1 MGHKDGQSEGRIP
14 TAAGEANPMPVTE
27 RLALVGGPKTIQ
39 PDRHRPWPDI
49 TDEDRLAVE
58 RVLQRGVLAG
68 PNAPEI
74 TALEAEYA
82 AYVGVKYCVATNAG
96 TSSLHCA
103 LAAVGVEPR
112 RQVIVPAYTF
122 VASALA
128 AVHQGAEVVFC
139 DVDPR
144 TYNLDPSR
152 LEPLI
157 NERTAAI
164 MAVHIHGQPADM
176 EAITAIARRH
186 DVPVVEDNSQAHGI
200 RYRGR
205 VTGSIGDASGAS
217 LNQSKNLPGGEGG
230 LFTTND
236 EEHLRMA
243 RRMVLYGEDVLPDEP
258 RAYWSYGV
266 GYNYRAQE
274 MVCAFARSQLRR
286 LDTYNARAAENAAR
300 LTAGLKGLRGITPPF
315 HDPASGC
322 SWWKYAVQVQ
332 PEELGFDGD
341 PRDLRDRI
349 MQGLHAEGVETMVWQ
364 PQPVPAQAVFRRR
377 LQVWHTR
384 SEREPLR
391 PWDPRE
397 FPVASKLCDTTL
409 SLGTTFKPLY
419 VQDAELIDDYV
430 HAFEKVLANLD
441 AILSVP
447 LIEPTPRILGRAL

>member
-1 MGHKDGQSEGRIP
+1 M
-14 TAAGEANPMPVTE
+14 PMTE

-49 TDEDRLAVE
+49 TQEDRLAVE
-58 RVLQRGVLAG
+58 RVLQRGTLAG
-68 PNAPEI
+68 PNAPEL

-82 AYVGVKYCVATNAG
+82 AYVGVKYCVATNSG

-103 LAAVGVEPR
+103 LAAVGVQPGS
-112 RQVIVPAYTF
+112 QVIVPAYTF

-128 AVHQGAEVVFC
+128 AIYQGAEVVFC

-144 TYNLDPSR
+144 TYNLDPSK

-157 NERTAAI
+157 SKRTAAI
-164 MAVHIHGQPADM
+164 MAVHIHGQPANMD
-176 EAITAIARRH
+176 AISTIARRC

-205 VTGSIGDASGAS
+205 VTGSIGNASGAS

-236 EEHLRMA
+236 EEHFKVVRRMA
-243 RRMVLYGEDVLPDEP
+243 LYGEDVSPGVP
-258 RAYWSYGV
+258 RAYWSHGI
-266 GYNYRAQE
+266 GYNYRGQE

-300 LTAGLKGLRGITPPF
+300 LTAGLKALPGITPPS
-315 HDPASGC
+315 HDPAGGC
-322 SWWKYAVQVQ
+322 SYWKYAVQVHSG
-332 PEELGFDGD
+332 ELGFDGD

-349 MQGLHAEGVETMVWQ
+349 MQGLRAEGVETMVWQ
-364 PQPVPAQAVFRRR
+364 PQPVPAHAVFRRR
-377 LQVWHTR
+377 LQVWHAG

-397 FPVASKLCDTTL
+397 FPVASRLCDTTL
-409 SLGTTFKPLY
+409 NLGTTFKPLY

-430 HAFEKVLANLD
+430 HAFKKVLANLD
-441 AILSVP
+441 TILSLP
-447 LIEPTPRILGRAL
+447 LVEPTPRMLDSTR